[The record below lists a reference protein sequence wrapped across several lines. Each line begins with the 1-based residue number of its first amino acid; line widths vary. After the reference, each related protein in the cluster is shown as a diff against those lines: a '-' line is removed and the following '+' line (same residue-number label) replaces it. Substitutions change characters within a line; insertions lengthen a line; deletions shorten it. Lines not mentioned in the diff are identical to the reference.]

1 MLISFTIL
9 FLFGCTPKL
18 KVITYSDGTQYET
31 GVKKL
36 IDGGETEGEGQLLL
50 VEAVLRCIEGED
62 CLGEDYWIILT
73 YYGKFPLMDG
83 KEVKAIADSKEIDI
97 IDDPYFTNELGEEW
111 WEEYELPYSKD
122 DFRILA
128 NAQKVEIQ
136 IGDRK
141 LEVRQSNRIL
151 WKKLLDPFAE
161 E

>member
-1 MLISFTIL
+1 
-9 FLFGCTPKL
+9 
-18 KVITYSDGTQYET
+18 
-31 GVKKL
+31 
-36 IDGGETEGEGQLLL
+36 
-50 VEAVLRCIEGED
+50 
-62 CLGEDYWIILT
+62 
-73 YYGKFPLMDG
+73 MDG